1 MYPQWITRA
10 PGIGPVLVQNEKEK
24 NQLLEDWEV
33 EQLEVAEKEAAEA
46 KAVALAA
53 KADAEESVKL
63 ALKAKNGK

>member
-24 NQLLEDWEV
+24 NQLTEDWGV
-33 EQLEVAEKEAAEA
+33 EQLEAAEKAAAEA

-53 KADAEESVKL
+53 KTDAEEAVKL
-63 ALKAKNGK
+63 ALRAKNGK